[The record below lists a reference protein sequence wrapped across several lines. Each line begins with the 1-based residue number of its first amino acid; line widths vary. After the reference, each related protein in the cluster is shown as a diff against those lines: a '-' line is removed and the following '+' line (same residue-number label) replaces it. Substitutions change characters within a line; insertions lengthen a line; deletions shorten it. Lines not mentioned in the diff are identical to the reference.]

1 MNKKRFLSVLIAAV
15 MIFGAAV
22 PALAASVDSSAETAD
37 VAFIPK
43 TSGALEFNS
52 TLAPASLTFG
62 TRTIELKPQYYPES
76 SGNPIE
82 FQVDDARGT
91 GTGWKVTAE
100 LANFVGTTYS
110 GNLAGATITFQ
121 AGTITQQSHN
131 GSEIPTST
139 GVTLTA
145 GSGTAGLI
153 MKADPSSSTAKAGTG
168 FSKISYAVPG
178 TTNASDTAVG
188 EPIEL
193 MVGGGTALQDTYTA
207 TLTWTLYDAP

>member
-15 MIFGAAV
+15 MIFGAAM
-22 PALAASVDSSAETAD
+22 PAIAASVDSAAETAD

-43 TSGALEFNS
+43 TTGALEFNP
-52 TLAPASLTFG
+52 TLMPTGLKFG
-62 TRTIELKPQYYPES
+62 TRTIELKAQYYPET
-76 SGNPIE
+76 SGAAIE
-82 FQVDDARGT
+82 FQVDDVRGT
-91 GTGWKVTAE
+91 GTGWKVTAD
-100 LANFVGTTYS
+100 LANFVGATYS
-110 GNLAGATITFQ
+110 ANLAGATITFQ
-121 AGTITQQSHN
+121 AGTITQQFHN

-153 MKADPSSSTAKAGTG
+153 MAANPSAPTAKAGTG
-168 FSKISYAVPG
+168 SSKISYAVPG
-178 TTNASDTAVG
+178 TTNAADAAAG

-193 MVGGGTALQDTYTA
+193 MVAGGTALQDTYTA